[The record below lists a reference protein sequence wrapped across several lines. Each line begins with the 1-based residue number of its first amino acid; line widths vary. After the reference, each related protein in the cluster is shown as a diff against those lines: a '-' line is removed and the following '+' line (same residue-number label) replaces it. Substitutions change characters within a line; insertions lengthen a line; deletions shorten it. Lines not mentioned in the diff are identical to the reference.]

1 MLQTTRRLP
10 KPRHHNSPKTST
22 ASRISQFYTH
32 RLQAYAFGFQPSSLV
47 LKSHNS
53 FLISAYS
60 GCRAQEILC
69 QINKSVRW
77 RWGVLEVCL
86 QLPWSH
92 ELVTRPDHW
101 VSPHPCHYPRPYI
114 MRTQVLSIYLWS
126 LIIRATLN
134 IPHIEALLSKSV
146 CTGYI
151 CED

>member
-1 MLQTTRRLP
+1 MNINRGEEQETLASPFSRRQTRTASHDESTLWRSKILQLDSNKQSTVLQIDFAHCFNTFQVDFHLSALSACIMLQTTRRLP

-69 QINKSVRW
+69 QINKSVR
-77 RWGVLEVCL
+77 
-86 QLPWSH
+86 
-92 ELVTRPDHW
+92 
-101 VSPHPCHYPRPYI
+101 
-114 MRTQVLSIYLWS
+114 
-126 LIIRATLN
+126 
-134 IPHIEALLSKSV
+134 
-146 CTGYI
+146 
-151 CED
+151 